1 MGQKTH
7 PLGFRLVTNQQARSI
22 WYADFQNYAKFLE
35 EDTKIRETIEKKN
48 AAISDIIIK
57 RNKNGDQI
65 KVDIHTAKP
74 GTFIGKTGS
83 ELKKLNVKLA
93 KVVANPKHKINLEVV
108 QITEPDTKAALIG
121 DYVVEQLEKRIAFR
135 RAMKKAITR
144 AQVANVEGVKIQI
157 SGRLNGAE
165 IARSEWIREG
175 RVPLQTLRAQI
186 DYSHKEAHTIY
197 GVLGIKVWL
206 FTGEKTN

>member
-1 MGQKTH
+1 M
-7 PLGFRLVTNQQARSI
+7 
-22 WYADFQNYAKFLE
+22 E
-35 EDTKIRETIEKKN
+35 EDTKIRQIIENKN
-48 AAISDIIIK
+48 AAIADIIIK
-57 RNKNGDQI
+57 RNKNGDQV
-65 KVDIHTAKP
+65 KVEIYTAKP
-74 GTFIGKTGS
+74 GAFIGKTGS
-83 ELKKLNVKLA
+83 ELKKLKARLDKTLASKNHKL
-93 KVVANPKHKINLEVV
+93 NLEVF

-121 DYVVEQLEKRIAFR
+121 DYIVEQLEKRIAFR
-135 RAMKKAITR
+135 RAMKKAIAR
-144 AQVANVEGVKIQI
+144 AQVANVEGIKIQI

-206 FTGEKTN
+206 FTGEKIKTKG